1 MRIGSFYFRVVRKD
15 YKLLKFNDY
24 IFMFKRPSANRGEF
38 IPMKRKRVNLSI
50 TDGIAMVLLDRPEVL
65 NALDQQMWEELVNV
79 FRSATNDPKVRV
91 VIISGIGRGF
101 CVGADLKEVAW
112 RGESQIQSRRRIEL
126 NNQQLAREM
135 IGAPMPIIAAINGYA
150 LGGGVEIALAAD
162 LRIASAEARLGF
174 PETTIGRFIS
184 GGASLMLPRAVGI
197 AWAKRLIYT
206 GEHIDA
212 AKALTIGLVEEVTA
226 PETLT
231 ERAVELAKTIA
242 NNAPV
247 SIALAKKVLNRVSVG
262 DLETA
267 LAFETEAL
275 LATYS
280 TDDNEQGVAAF
291 ARGEKPKFSGK

>member
-1 MRIGSFYFRVVRKD
+1 
-15 YKLLKFNDY
+15 
-24 IFMFKRPSANRGEF
+24 
-38 IPMKRKRVNLSI
+38 MKRKRVNLSI

-112 RGESQIQSRRRIEL
+112 RGESQIQSRRRIEA

-150 LGGGVEIALAAD
+150 LGGGVEIGLAAD

-197 AWAKRLIYT
+197 AWAVHVACTPPNSRKNIP
-206 GEHIDA
+206 DFA
-212 AKALTIGLVEEVTA
+212 GL
-226 PETLT
+226 
-231 ERAVELAKTIA
+231 
-242 NNAPV
+242 
-247 SIALAKKVLNRVSVG
+247 
-262 DLETA
+262 
-267 LAFETEAL
+267 
-275 LATYS
+275 
-280 TDDNEQGVAAF
+280 
-291 ARGEKPKFSGK
+291 